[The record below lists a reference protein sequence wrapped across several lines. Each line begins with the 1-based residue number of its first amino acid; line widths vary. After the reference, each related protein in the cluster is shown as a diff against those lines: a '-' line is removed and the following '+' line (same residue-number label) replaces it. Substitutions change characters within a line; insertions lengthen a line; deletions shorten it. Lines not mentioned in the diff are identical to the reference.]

1 MGHAQTTISKPKSL
15 IPMIRLQKD
24 IDELFAGRKS
34 LVRSG
39 NQTTTLSSIY
49 YLRPLLENSEPVL
62 FLLHAPKKFIKQA
75 HERNKLK
82 RWMREAIRKNE
93 EFQMIREILSAKNQ
107 QALLLLRA
115 DFKPSKD
122 HSWQQIEEDMKI
134 ITRSLLE
141 KSQKSK
147 LKSQNE

>member
-1 MGHAQTTISKPKSL
+1 MGSAAPKISNSKNRL
-15 IPMIRLQKD
+15 PMLRLQKD

-49 YLRPLLENSEPVL
+49 YLRLLTEKSEPIL
-62 FLLHAPKKFIKQA
+62 FLLHAPKKIIKQA

-93 EFQMIREILSAKNQ
+93 EFQMIKEILSEKKL
-107 QALLLLRA
+107 QALLLLRS

-122 HSWQQIEEDMKI
+122 HAWQQIEADISIVTKRLMKNLH
-134 ITRSLLE
+134 S
-141 KSQKSK
+141 S
-147 LKSQNE
+147 